1 MKPTFASNLGVGDR
15 ILASWNGA
23 GPVEVVAV
31 IRIEDVPPTW
41 IELRCGGNRIFMVEK
56 TATLIKV
63 Y

>member
-1 MKPTFASNLGVGDR
+1 MKPIFASQIEVGDR

-23 GPVEVVAV
+23 GPVEVVKI

-41 IELRCGGNRIFMVEK
+41 IEFKYEGNRIFMVEK

-63 Y
+63 D